1 MVKEKIK
8 EDTLTLAEVKNIL
21 QKREKEG
28 ELSYVQRVTLDY
40 VSKMTPLTV
49 QQARS
54 LCKELAK
61 MGVDENTAIQIVNAL
76 PEYKEELMVFLTGDR
91 VFPPEEI
98 EEMLKKIKE
107 YKQ

>member
-8 EDTLTLAEVKNIL
+8 ENTLTLAEVKNIL

-49 QQARS
+49 QQARNLS
-54 LCKELAK
+54 KELVK
-61 MGVDENTAIQIVNAL
+61 IGVSENTAIQIVNAL
-76 PEYKEELMVFLTGDR
+76 PEYKEELMVFLTGERD
-91 VFPPEEI
+91 FTPEEI
-98 EEMLKKIKE
+98 EEILKKIKE

>member
-8 EDTLTLAEVKNIL
+8 ETPLTLAEVRNIL

-40 VSKMTPLTV
+40 VNKMTGLTV

-54 LCKELAK
+54 LVKELVK
-61 MGVDENTAIQIVNAL
+61 IGVGENTAIQIANAL
-76 PEYKEELMVFLTGDR
+76 PEYKEELSVFLTGEKN
-91 VFPPEEI
+91 FTPEEI

-107 YKQ
+107 HKQ

>member
-8 EDTLTLAEVKNIL
+8 ETPLTLAEVKNIL

-40 VSKMTPLTV
+40 VNKITGLTV
-49 QQARS
+49 QRARS
-54 LCKELAK
+54 LVKELVK
-61 MGVDENTAIQIVNAL
+61 IGVNENTAIQIANAL
-76 PEYKEELMVFLTGDR
+76 PEYKEELSVFLTGEKN
-91 VFPPEEI
+91 FTPEEI

>member
-8 EDTLTLAEVKNIL
+8 ETQLTLAEVKNIL

-40 VSKMTPLTV
+40 ANKMTSLNV

-54 LCKELAK
+54 LVKELINI
-61 MGVDENTAIQIVNAL
+61 GVSESTAIQIVNAL
-76 PEYKEELMVFLTGDR
+76 PEYKEELSVFLTGEKN
-91 VFPPEEI
+91 FTPEEI
-98 EEMLKKIKE
+98 EAMLKKIKE

>member
-8 EDTLTLAEVKNIL
+8 ETPLTLAEVKNIL

-40 VSKMTPLTV
+40 VSKMTSLTV
-49 QQARS
+49 QQARN
-54 LCKELAK
+54 LVKELIK
-61 MGVDENTAIQIVNAL
+61 LGVSENTAIQIANAL
-76 PEYKEELMVFLTGDR
+76 PEYKEELSVFLTGEKT
-91 VFPPEEI
+91 FTPEEV
-98 EEMLKKIKE
+98 EEILKKIKE

>member
-8 EDTLTLAEVKNIL
+8 ENTLTLAEVKSIL

-40 VSKMTPLTV
+40 VGKMTPLTV
-49 QQARS
+49 QQARNLS
-54 LCKELAK
+54 KELVK
-61 MGVDENTAIQIVNAL
+61 MGVSENTAVQIVNAL
-76 PEYKEELMVFLTGDR
+76 PEYKEELTVFLTGERD
-91 VFPPEEI
+91 FTPEEV
-98 EEMLKKIKE
+98 EEILKKIKE